1 MSQIPIQKDSGR
13 ERVARSIAGRL
24 SLRQPQTDS
33 LDILHNAL
41 ESVPALRDSHARS
54 PDELKA
60 MQTALASQFPTL
72 TDFEREFPSMC
83 FALATG
89 VGKTRLMG
97 AFISYLYAAYGYKHF
112 FVLAP
117 NLTIYDKLIRD
128 FTPNTPKYVFKG
140 IAEFATSV
148 PEVITGETYEQRGD
162 LVSQAIDAPVQVNI
176 FNISKINSEVRGGKA
191 PKIKRLSEYLG
202 QSYFDYLAGLP
213 DLVLIMDESHRY
225 RAGAGIR
232 ALNELK
238 PLLGLEVT
246 ATPFTEA
253 TGGKTVPFKNVV
265 MDYPLARAIEDGF
278 VKEPAV
284 VTQQNFNPADHSAEQ
299 IEVIKLKDGVRV
311 HEETKVHLL
320 TYAAQTGL
328 KPVKPFVLVI
338 ARDTTHAAQLLAR
351 IESDTFFGG
360 NYKGKVIQV
369 DSSRTGAEEEEMIRR
384 LLAVES
390 YDEPT
395 EIVIHVNM
403 LKEGWDVTNLYT
415 IVPLRA
421 ANARTLIEQS
431 IGRGLR
437 LPYGRKTGVEVVD
450 RLNIIAHDKF
460 QEVIAEANKGDSPI
474 RLKQL
479 KLDPTDSEGNRLT
492 SYAVPSTM
500 SVVLG
505 LADVK
510 GTGASGKSFVAGGPV
525 SGEAMSGVGSP
536 GVTIGQQTAGHI
548 TTVLHTGEDRKIA
561 MAAMEVIAEVGR
573 LRHAV
578 DNMGS
583 GESGKLIA
591 PTSASLSTPSVQE
604 HIAQLVQQRLIPQQ
618 GSLAVEGLE
627 SKFNDAAAVAEVVK
641 QAVDIFMEHTIDIPR
656 ISIVPVGP
664 VTSGYAPFQLD
675 ISRLNYQPLAN
686 TLESH
691 GLQSNKVLTYGE
703 AAVVEE
709 SRFADYIVRELINFD
724 DVSYDDHADFIY
736 QLADQAVTH
745 FQTYLTD
752 DDALHNV
759 LANYAKPIADI
770 IHTQMAKHY
779 VEESAGSDVVISQ
792 GFVPLKPCA
801 FTAKDDVKP
810 LHWAPDDKRTIG
822 QYLYGGFMRCAY
834 PYQKFHSDTE
844 RILATVLER
853 QARRWFRPASGQF
866 NIYYRS
872 GASQPEYIPDF
883 VAQLPDMVLL
893 IETKKA
899 QEVAAA
905 QESETDV
912 KAKAEQATL
921 WCKHA
926 SDYAKTV
933 GGEPWKYLLI
943 PHDAVAA
950 NVTLENLIAR
960 YSMGASGI
968 QSAAEAV

>member
-1 MSQIPIQKDSGR
+1 MQHSSQIDSGR
-13 ERVARSIAGRL
+13 EKVVRSIAGRL
-24 SLRQPQTDS
+24 SLRQPQTES
-33 LDILHNAL
+33 LEILHKSL
-41 ESVPALRDSHARS
+41 EAVPALRNSHARS
-54 PDELKA
+54 ADELKA
-60 MQTALASQFPTL
+60 MQAALSSQFPTL

-97 AFISYLYAAYGYKHF
+97 AFISYLYAVYGYRHF

-117 NLTIYDKLIRD
+117 NLVIYEKLIQD

-140 IAEFATSV
+140 IAEFATAV

-176 FNISKINSEVRGGKA
+176 FNISKINSEVRGGKS

-253 TGGKTVPFKNVV
+253 AGGKTVPFKNVV

-284 VTQQNFNPADHSAEQ
+284 VTQQNFNPADHSAAQ

-338 ARDTTHAAQLLAR
+338 ARDTSHAAQLLAQ
-351 IESDTFFGG
+351 IESDSFFGG

-492 SYAVPSTM
+492 SYSVPSTM
-500 SVVLG
+500 AVVLG
-505 LADVK
+505 LAQTQ
-510 GTGASGKSFVAGGPV
+510 GTGANGRVVGADGTITVGAGKSSNIPTATATPQSSPV
-525 SGEAMSGVGSP
+525 FH
-536 GVTIGQQTAGHI
+536 TA
-548 TTVLHTGEDRKIA
+548 EDRQIA
-561 MAAMEVIAEVGR
+561 LAAMEVIAEVGR
-573 LRHAV
+573 YR
-578 DNMGS
+578 DGTS
-583 GESGKLIA
+583 IA
-591 PTSASLSTPSVQE
+591 PSSAALSTPGVQQRISE
-604 HIAQLVQQRLIPQQ
+604 LVQQRLVPMQAGTQ
-618 GSLAVEGLE
+618 GELLE
-627 SKFNDAAAVAEVVK
+627 SKFNDAAAVAAVVK
-641 QAVDIFMEHTIDIPR
+641 QAVDVFVEHTIDIPR
-656 ISIVPVGP
+656 ISVVPVGP
-664 VTSGYAPFQLD
+664 VTSGYTQFNLD

-691 GLQSNKVLTYGE
+691 GLQSNRVLTYGE

-709 SRFADYIVRELINFD
+709 LRFEDYIVRELINFD

-736 QLADQAVTH
+736 QLAEQAVTH
-745 FQTYLTD
+745 FQDYLAD

-759 LANYAKPIADI
+759 LANYAKPIADV

-779 VEESAGSDVVISQ
+779 MQESAGSDVVVSQ
-792 GFVPLKPCA
+792 GFVALKACA
-801 FTAKDDVKP
+801 FTAKDDLKP
-810 LHWAPDDKRTIG
+810 LTWAPDDKRTIA
-822 QYLYGGFMRCAY
+822 QYLYGGFTRCAY

-853 QARRWFRPASGQF
+853 QAKRWFRPASGQF

-872 GASQPEYIPDF
+872 GANQPEYIPDF
-883 VAQLPDMVLL
+883 VAAMDDTILM

-899 QEVAAA
+899 QEVTAS

-912 KAKAEQATL
+912 KAKADQAAL
-921 WCKHA
+921 WCKNA
-926 SDYAKTV
+926 TDYSMKV
-933 GGEPWKYLLI
+933 GGKPWRYLLI

-950 NVTLENLIAR
+950 NVTIDNLITR
-960 YSMGASGI
+960 FG
-968 QSAAEAV
+968 V

>member
-1 MSQIPIQKDSGR
+1 MSQNPMQKDSGR
-13 ERVARSIAGRL
+13 EKVARSIAGRL

-41 ESVPALRDSHARS
+41 EAVPALRDSHARS

-140 IAEFATSV
+140 IAEFATAV

-253 TGGKTVPFKNVV
+253 AGGKTVPFKNVV

-284 VTQQNFNPADHSAEQ
+284 VTQQNFNPADHSSEQ

-338 ARDTTHAAQLLAR
+338 ARDTTHAAQLLAQ
-351 IESDTFFGG
+351 IESDSFFGG

-369 DSSRTGAEEEEMIRR
+369 DSSRTGAEEEKMIRS

-500 SVVLG
+500 AVVLG

-510 GTGASGKSFVAGGPV
+510 GTGANGKSFLAGGPV
-525 SGEAMSGVGSP
+525 GGEAMSGVVSP
-536 GVTIGQQTAGHI
+536 GVITGQQTTGHI
-548 TTVLHTGEDRKIA
+548 TTVLHTGEDRQIA

-578 DNMGS
+578 DDMGS

-591 PTSASLSTPSVQE
+591 PTSASLSTRSVQE

-641 QAVDIFMEHTIDIPR
+641 QAVDIFVEHTIDIPR

-779 VEESAGSDVVISQ
+779 VEQSAGSDVVVSQ

-801 FTAKDDVKP
+801 FTAKDDLKP

-822 QYLYGGFMRCAY
+822 QYLYGGFARCAY

-853 QARRWFRPASGQF
+853 QAVRWFRPASGQF

-872 GASQPEYIPDF
+872 GANQPEYIPDF
-883 VAQLPDMVLL
+883 VAAMDDLILI

-899 QEVAAA
+899 QEVTAS

-912 KAKAEQATL
+912 RAKADQAAL
-921 WCKHA
+921 WCKNA
-926 SDYAKTV
+926 SDYSKSV
-933 GGEPWKYLLI
+933 GGKPWRYLLI

-950 NVTLENLIAR
+950 NVTLDNLISR
-960 YSMGASGI
+960 FGL
-968 QSAAEAV
+968 